1 MNSVHHL
8 PLVVGRVSPAAK
20 TSQKSTWRFPK
31 MENQPSEKPSI
42 KPGCSHPKRKIHN
55 YKWFKWWYFM
65 DFPLTM
71 PFGVAEFQQTS
82 MVSRNRGPPWTQVV
96 ASVCSHHPTGGIC
109 IQRHHLLGPTST
121 CGCWMSTQVYYV
133 YILYIYVHIY
143 VFFSKIWIHFLN
155 QMARLKSN
163 GSKPILMGE

>member
-82 MVSRNRGPPWTQVV
+82 MVSE
-96 ASVCSHHPTGGIC
+96 TGGL
-109 IQRHHLLGPTST
+109 HEPKWWLS
-121 CGCWMSTQVYYV
+121 
-133 YILYIYVHIY
+133 YVHITQLGGFVSRDIICWDLPPLVDVECPPKFTMFTY
-143 VFFSKIWIHFLN
+143 YIYMYIYICIYIYMYFFQKYESIF
-155 QMARLKSN
+155 
-163 GSKPILMGE
+163 